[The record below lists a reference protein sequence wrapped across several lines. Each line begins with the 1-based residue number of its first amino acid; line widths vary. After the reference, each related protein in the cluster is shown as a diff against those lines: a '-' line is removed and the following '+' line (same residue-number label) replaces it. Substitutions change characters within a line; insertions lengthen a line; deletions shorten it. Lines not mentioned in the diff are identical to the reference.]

1 MGRTANA
8 ESASGGAATD
18 GTSRTRRVR
27 TAIVLGAG
35 GTVGVGYHAGVLKA
49 LADAGMDPAAV
60 DLVVG
65 TSAGAIVGSIL
76 RVGHDLD
83 EVWELAHADENPF
96 VDDQPFFRP
105 DVVFSQGWRTPL
117 GLARRVV
124 GSTWVLQRSVLRW
137 PTVNPPRTMQRFYRA
152 GLGSVTEQR
161 SEFALWAGEEWP
173 DERLALCSFD
183 IVTGR
188 RVVLGEPGPHRPALP
203 DAMRAAAAVPI
214 VYPPVRLGRRL
225 LVDGAVSSSTN
236 LDVAVEAGAELI
248 IVAAPLTYDHDDRP
262 AMHLRAGK
270 QLFDCRLEK
279 ELAAARAAGVEVL
292 EIRPNAEEAE
302 VHGLNLLR
310 SGGNSEVADLSH
322 ERTTATLGTEH
333 GQRFRRAWRA
343 ANRSTE
349 RSIAADAAARSVD
362 PPVRPSRRLDRS
374 G

>member
-8 ESASGGAATD
+8 EAASGAAAAD

-35 GTVGVGYHAGVLKA
+35 GTVGIGYHAGVLKA
-49 LADAGMDPAAV
+49 LADAGMDPAAA

-83 EVWELAHADENPF
+83 DVWELAHADENPF

-124 GSTWVLQRSVLRW
+124 GSTWVLQRSVVRW
-137 PTVNPPRTMQRFYRA
+137 PTMNPPRTMQRFYRA

-173 DERLALCSFD
+173 EERLALCSFD

-188 RVVLGEPGPHRPALP
+188 RVVLGEPGPRRPALP

-248 IVAAPLTYDHDDRP
+248 VVAAPLTYDHDDRP
-262 AMHLRAGK
+262 SLHHRVGK

-310 SGGNSEVADLSH
+310 SGGNAEVADLSH
-322 ERTTATLGTEH
+322 ERTTDALATES
-333 GQRFRRAWRA
+333 GQRFRRAWRV
-343 ANRSTE
+343 ANR
-349 RSIAADAAARSVD
+349 RAARSAD
-362 PPVRPSRRLDRS
+362 APTRASRRLDRS

>member
-8 ESASGGAATD
+8 GAAVGGTATE
-18 GTSRTRRVR
+18 GTSRSRPVR

-35 GTVGVGYHAGVLKA
+35 GTVGIGYHAGVLKA
-49 LADAGMDPAAV
+49 LADAGMDPAAA

-124 GSTWVLQRSVLRW
+124 GSTWVLQRSVVRW
-137 PTVNPPRTMQRFYRA
+137 PTMNPPRTMQRFYRA

-173 DERLALCSFD
+173 EERLALCSFD

-188 RVVLGEPGPHRPALP
+188 RVVLGEPGPRRPALP

-248 IVAAPLTYDHDDRP
+248 VVAAPLTYDHDDRP
-262 AMHLRAGK
+262 SLHHRVGK

-310 SGGNSEVADLSH
+310 SGGNAEVADLSH
-322 ERTTATLGTEH
+322 ERTTDALATQA
-333 GQRFRRAWRA
+333 GQRFRRSWRA
-343 ANRSTE
+343 ANRTAAQTTDG
-349 RSIAADAAARSVD
+349 RS
-362 PPVRPSRRLDRS
+362 RPSRRLGRS